1 MQEPG
6 DLLGPTLPPDPP
18 CPPGASGISVSQD
31 LKEYPAP
38 PLPSGS
44 PPVSLPS
51 PGLPGPKVPPGSAGF
66 PGSPGLLEPE
76 VPLGTPLPS
85 GSPGLS
91 ESAAPP
97 DTPSPPGPSGLLVS
111 PGTPVVSYPAR
122 QRQERTFYNS
132 DQVGLL
138 EKVFQ
143 RTKYPNYQERVAL
156 AEKINV
162 QDHQV
167 QVWTP
172 SPSLPHPRT
181 TGHSW
186 CSLTR
191 PWPHVPLLLSQGR
204 SSRCTGPEAS
214 GDTTI
219 LRGAWQALTQGQAP
233 RGILCIQGLLPA
245 DPVGGWS
252 LGARSWPSPPPVPL
266 SLWSFRAP
274 RDLSNWICGW
284 TSPLCPLSLQVWFK
298 NRRAKLSRQKLQQS
312 AQPFPRPQGY
322 RSLAAPSR
330 RVPPGQVHGPMHG
343 LACSPGFLALPSRAG
358 VLANRHLSS
367 YSQAL
372 ADPVWDAQECTM
384 AGSPAGWPQTP
395 DALDVK
401 SEPELLPGFNEVLAP
416 RNPFREYLGPA
427 KTPEYPSWDDFEDK
441 DKLWPRHY

>member
-1 MQEPG
+1 MVCG
-6 DLLGPTLPPDPP
+6 ISLTYLILLISPLPSGPTLPPDPP

-31 LKEYPAP
+31 LQEYPAP

-167 QVWTP
+167 
-172 SPSLPHPRT
+172 
-181 TGHSW
+181 
-186 CSLTR
+186 
-191 PWPHVPLLLSQGR
+191 
-204 SSRCTGPEAS
+204 
-214 GDTTI
+214 
-219 LRGAWQALTQGQAP
+219 
-233 RGILCIQGLLPA
+233 
-245 DPVGGWS
+245 
-252 LGARSWPSPPPVPL
+252 
-266 SLWSFRAP
+266 
-274 RDLSNWICGW
+274 
-284 TSPLCPLSLQVWFK
+284 QVWFK